1 MDQINFQPIF
11 SYIDEANK
19 QLKED
24 LKEEIMTEVRAE
36 LKDVKTAVA
45 NLSHQ
50 VQKYHEEM
58 LVSGHRLDR
67 LEDWAV
73 QVGQKVGVPIVF

>member
-11 SYIDEANK
+11 SYIDDSLNP
-19 QLKED
+19 LKAD
-24 LKEEIMTEVRAE
+24 IAQVKSDMA
-36 LKDVKTAVA
+36 DVKTAVA

-67 LEDWAV
+67 LEEWAV